1 MSENRQHGFFALRHY
16 LVLAVLALLF
26 VGLVGRAAWL
36 QVVQQD
42 FLLDEGSQRQ
52 LRVLTTPAYR
62 GSILDRE
69 GNPLAISTPVDSV
82 WANPRQALL
91 DRDGLRKTARLLK
104 LDYSELLK
112 RLQQRARKEFV
123 YIKRRVEPELAKQAA
138 TAAEGVY
145 LQREYDRFY
154 PAGEVVAHVVGFT
167 NIDGVG
173 QEGLERVYQQQLKA
187 VPGKRK
193 VIRNRKGEVVEN
205 IAQLQAARN
214 GEDVI
219 TSIDM
224 RLQYLTYRSLAATLR
239 RFNARSGSAVLLD
252 AHSGEVLAI
261 ANLPSYNPNQRRKSS
276 AAARRNR
283 AITDVFEPGS
293 TMKPFTLA
301 AAMDQGLFTASSRID
316 TRPGYMRVTGYP
328 IRDFRNYGVLDLAGI
343 LRKSSNVGAAKVAQ
357 SMPAEALWQA
367 FRDYGFGEDTGVEFP
382 AASSG
387 YFSHYSNWRPLDQ
400 ATMAFG
406 YGLSVSVLQLARAYS
421 IFANDGK
428 LVDLTLLRRE
438 PGTPVPARQVMKPET
453 ARQIRTMLEQVVG
466 PEGTAR
472 KAAISGYRVA
482 GKTGTVKK
490 TAPGGGYLDDR
501 YLSVFAGIAPAS
513 DPRLVMAVMID
524 DPDKDKGYYGGA
536 VAAPVFREVMTQ
548 ALRLLNVSPDAVE
561 AGGQLALG
569 PLQSEYPGG
578 RQ

>member
-1 MSENRQHGFFALRHY
+1 MSDKRNNGFYALRHY
-16 LVLAVLALLF
+16 FVLVVLSLLF

-82 WANPRQALL
+82 WANPQQALL
-91 DRDGLRKTARLLK
+91 DRDGLRKTARLLG
-104 LDYSELLK
+104 LDYRDVLK
-112 RLQQRARKEFV
+112 RLQQRASREFV
-123 YIKRRVEPELAKQAA
+123 YLRRRVEPELAKRAA
-138 TAAEGVY
+138 EAAEGVY

-154 PAGEVVAHVVGFT
+154 PAGEVVAHLVGFT
-167 NIDGVG
+167 DIDGIG
-173 QEGLERVYQQQLKA
+173 QEGLERVYEERLKA

-205 IAQLQAARN
+205 IAQVQAARP
-214 GEDVI
+214 GKDVI
-219 TSIDM
+219 TSVDM
-224 RLQYLTYRSLAATLR
+224 RLQYLAYRSLARTIRQYGAK
-239 RFNARSGSAVLLD
+239 AGSAVLLD
-252 AHSGEVLAI
+252 ARSGEVLAI
-261 ANLPSYNPNQRRKSS
+261 ANLPSYNPNQRRKSA

-293 TMKPFTLA
+293 TIKPFTLA
-301 AAMDQGLFTASSRID
+301 AAMDQGLFNARSRID

-343 LRKSSNVGAAKVAQ
+343 LRKSSNVGASKVAQ
-357 SMPAEALWQA
+357 AMPAETLWQA
-367 FRDYGFGEDTGVEFP
+367 FRDYGFGEDSGIRFP

-406 YGLSVSVLQLARAYS
+406 YGLSVSVLQLARAYA

-428 LVDLTLLRRE
+428 LPELTLVRRE
-438 PGTPVPARQVMKPET
+438 AGAQAPARQVMKAET
-453 ARQIRTMLEQVVG
+453 ARQIRAMLEQVVG

-501 YLSVFAGIAPAS
+501 YLSVFAGMAPAS
-513 DPRLVMAVMID
+513 DPRLVMAVMVD

-548 ALRLLNVSPDAVE
+548 ALRLLDISPDDVDLS
-561 AGGQLALG
+561 QKLALG
-569 PLQSEYPGG
+569 PQDLHAGG

>member
-1 MSENRQHGFFALRHY
+1 MSDKTHNSFFALRHY
-16 LVLAVLALLF
+16 FVLAVLSLLF

-52 LRVLTTPAYR
+52 LRVITTPAYR

-91 DRDGLRKTARLLK
+91 DREGLKKTARLLG
-104 LDYSELLK
+104 LDYRDVLK
-112 RLQQRARKEFV
+112 RLQQRANREFV
-123 YIKRRVEPELAKQAA
+123 YLRRRVEPALAQQAA

-154 PAGEVVAHVVGFT
+154 PAGEVAAHVVGFT
-167 NIDGVG
+167 DIDGVG
-173 QEGLERVYQQQLKA
+173 QEGLERVHEDRLKA
-187 VPGKRK
+187 IPGKRK

-205 IAQLQAARN
+205 IAQLRAARH
-214 GEDVI
+214 GEDVYA
-219 TSIDM
+219 SIDM
-224 RLQYLTYRSLAATLR
+224 RLQYLAYRSLAQVVGQFDAS
-239 RFNARSGSAVLLD
+239 AGSAVLLD
-252 AHSGEVLAI
+252 ARSGEVLAI
-261 ANLPSYNPNQRRKSS
+261 ANWPSYNPNQRRKSS

-293 TMKPFTLA
+293 TIKPFTLA
-301 AAMDQGLFTASSRID
+301 AAMDLGLFSARSRID

-343 LRKSSNVGAAKVAQ
+343 LRKSSNVGASKVAQ
-357 SMPAEALWQA
+357 ALPAEKLWQA
-367 FRDYGFGEDTGVEFP
+367 FSSYGFGEDSGVRFP

-387 YFSHYSNWRPLDQ
+387 YFSHYSSWRPLDQ

-406 YGLSVSVLQLARAYS
+406 YGLSVSTLQLARAYS
-421 IFANDGK
+421 IFANDGR
-428 LVDLTLLRRE
+428 LPELTLIRRQ
-438 PGTPVPARQVMKPET
+438 PGEAAPMRRVMKADT
-453 ARQIRTMLEQVVG
+453 ARQIRSMLEQVVG

-472 KAAISGYRVA
+472 KAAIDGYRVA

-490 TAPGGGYLDDR
+490 TAPNGGYLDDR

-536 VAAPVFREVMTQ
+536 VAAPVFHDVMAQ
-548 ALRLLNVSPDAVE
+548 ALRLLNIAPDDVGAE
-561 AGGQLALG
+561 QRLALG
-569 PLQSEYPGG
+569 PLELQAGG